1 MRRLQAD
8 RKEEVKA
15 LAKKHR
21 DRDELVRVKREVA
34 TAVVDRGVSER
45 ERLGQAYEN
54 KRDELQRQHD
64 AVKSA
69 LAESKAKVLQILI
82 LIYLRWNIGSSF
94 IFYFASLQKK
104 IL

>member
-45 ERLGQAYEN
+45 ERLGHAYEN

-64 AVKSA
+64 AVRNA
-69 LAESKAKVLQILI
+69 LTESRAKV
-82 LIYLRWNIGSSF
+82 
-94 IFYFASLQKK
+94 IFTSNT
-104 IL
+104 

>member
-1 MRRLQAD
+1 MMNLNFINFQTQFENEKADLMRRLQAD

-54 KRDELQRQHD
+54 KRDELQKQHD
-64 AVKSA
+64 AVRSA
-69 LAESKAKVLQILI
+69 LAESRAKVLSI
-82 LIYLRWNIGSSF
+82 
-94 IFYFASLQKK
+94 
-104 IL
+104 